1 MTNRRDFLKLSCG
14 AAGLMAFEHSLDR
27 FGLMTHAAAASPPNQ
42 YRALVCIFMFGG
54 NDANNMI
61 IPVTA
66 GGSAGYN
73 AYVTSRGA
81 SLALAPLGATAF
93 ANPLP
98 SVGLRFGVHPAMP
111 ELKTLFDQGKLAVVA
126 NVGQRVRGPTT
137 KTLYRTNAAYRPYQ
151 LFSHSDQQSSWMARR
166 SDIVTKEGWGGLT
179 ADAMASLNTGT
190 SFPASLSLTGNN
202 QFNIGQTIKSL
213 NVAPAPTAL
222 NAIFPLNGFTVGNTN
237 DNARKLA
244 FNQLRGFDTG
254 VPLIKSASDITQQGL
269 DIQASL
275 GTDPV
280 VGTFPNSGLGNQL
293 KQVAKVIKLNQ
304 TALNVSRQ
312 VFFCSIGGFDTH
324 QDELPSHTNLYGTIS
339 KAMKAFHDEMVT
351 QGLDNN
357 VTTFTM
363 SDFGR
368 TMAPSGS
375 GTGVGSDHAWGSHQF
390 VMGGS
395 IKAADFYGSGSDPL
409 SGLNGMAFPDLA
421 LASNYDTDT
430 RGRWIPTTGVDQYA
444 STLGL
449 WLGASPA
456 QLNTIFP
463 NLNKFPTYDLGFLL
477 P

>member
-14 AAGLMAFEHSLDR
+14 AAGLMAFEQGLDK
-27 FGLMTHAAAASPPNQ
+27 FGLISHAASAAPPNQ

-81 SLALAPLGATAF
+81 SLAIPPLGATAF
-93 ANPLP
+93 ASALP
-98 SVGLRFGVHPAMP
+98 SVGLNFGVHPAMP

-126 NVGQRVRGPTT
+126 NVGPLTRWPTT
-137 KTLYRTNAAYRPYQ
+137 KALYRTNPAYRPYQ

-166 SDIVTKEGWGGLT
+166 SDVVTKEGWGGLT
-179 ADAMASLNTGT
+179 ADALTSLNTGT
-190 SFPASLSLTGNN
+190 SFPSSLSLTGNN
-202 QFNIGQTIKSL
+202 QFNIGQTVKAL

-222 NAIFPLNGFTVGNTN
+222 NAIFPLNGFANNTN
-237 DNARKLA
+237 DNARRTA
-244 FNQLRGFDTG
+244 FNALRGFDTS
-254 VPLIKSASDITQQGL
+254 VPLVKTASDITQQGL

-275 GTDPV
+275 AVDPV

-293 KQVAKVIKLNQ
+293 KQVAKIIKLNQ
-304 TALNVSRQ
+304 TTLNVSRQ

-324 QDELPSHTNLYGTIS
+324 QDELPSHTALYGTIS
-339 KAMKAFHDEMVT
+339 KAMKAFHDEMVV

-375 GTGVGSDHAWGSHQF
+375 GATVGSDHAWGSHQF

-395 IKAADFYGSGSDPL
+395 IKQADFYGSGSNPL
-409 SGLNGMAFPDLA
+409 AGLNGMAFPDLA
-421 LASNYDTDT
+421 LASAYDTDT

-449 WLGASPA
+449 WLGATPA

-463 NLNKFPTYDLGFLL
+463 NLYRFPTYDLGFLL

>member
-14 AAGLMAFEHSLDR
+14 AFGLAAFEQSLDR
-27 FGLMTHAAAASPPNQ
+27 FGLMAHAAAASPPNQ

-66 GGSAGYN
+66 GGASGYN
-73 AYVTSRGA
+73 QYSLSRGSA
-81 SLALAPLGATAF
+81 LALAPLGAATAF
-93 ANPLP
+93 NNAT
-98 SVGLRFGVHPAMP
+98 SFGLKFGVHPAMP
-111 ELKTLFDQGKLAVVA
+111 EMKALYDAGHLAVVA
-126 NVGQRVRGPTT
+126 NVGPMTRWPTT
-137 KTLYRTNAAYRPYQ
+137 KALYRSNPVYRPYQ
-151 LFSHSDQQSSWMARR
+151 LFSHSDQQSAWMAPR
-166 SDIVTKEGWGGLT
+166 SDVPSITGWGGLT
-179 ADAMASLNTGT
+179 ADAVASLNTGT
-190 SFPASLSLTGNN
+190 SFPSSLSLAGNN
-202 QFNIGQTIKSL
+202 QFNVGQAVRAL

-222 NAIFPLNGFTVGNTN
+222 NAIFPLNGFAANVN
-237 DNARKLA
+237 DNARRTA
-244 FNQLRGFDTG
+244 FNALRGFDTG
-254 VPLIKSASDITQQGL
+254 VPLVKATSDITQQGL

-275 GTDPV
+275 STDPV

-293 KQVAKVIKLNQ
+293 KQVAKIIKLNQ
-304 TALNVSRQ
+304 TSLNVSRQ

-324 QDELPSHTNLYGTIS
+324 QDELPSHTNLYGQIS
-339 KAMKAFHDEMVT
+339 KAMNAFYTEMNA
-351 QGLDNN
+351 QGLANN

-375 GTGVGSDHAWGSHQF
+375 GTSVGSDHAWGSHQF
-390 VMGGS
+390 VMGAAL
-395 IKAADFYGSGSDPL
+395 KAADFYGSGSNPL
-409 SGLNGMAFPDLA
+409 AGLNGTPFPDLTLGSA
-421 LASNYDTDT
+421 YDVDG

-444 STLGL
+444 ATLGL

-463 NLNKFPTYDLGFLL
+463 NLNRFPTYDLGFLL